1 MKRLASKLLILC
13 CLIGGS
19 LSTSHAQTFVK
30 RQGTA
35 TDISISPRNGNVYI
49 IGPSKNVF
57 LYGIVQKTFY
67 QYKDRKNNFVE
78 ISETTS
84 GLTCVLDAT
93 GTVFT
98 PRPAGNTNQWMR
110 LINGGPVKQLTA
122 GSDGGIYG
130 ISTTGD
136 RVMRVR
142 RGRWETVSH
151 IPPLNNIKK
160 IAVHNDYY
168 LLAIKKDGSIFEYI
182 NRRWNKL
189 DGSAIDITYDKRKS
203 IYYIVENSRR
213 IFSWDAI
220 SRKWKVLAGTRN
232 DFAVVAAYDGRIW
245 GTTVEQEIYE
255 YTHGEYT
262 AFNPG
267 PSLDFNNYAGTYRVT
282 VTRILGL
289 NWQGHRFNG
298 KISVYMTAK
307 GGTPPGSVSQNIR
320 PLNRRSN
327 VILEEYSR
335 GLLKRPMSP
344 EDPQNFIYISSSGPA
359 EPISNSPYQYAYEFY
374 DMAGVREFKLE
385 GQNANANAELSF
397 KFNLKSYSSTSA
409 KEEEVILKVRDI
421 KFNKEYFFVGD
432 ESWNTGICFKI
443 EKI

>member
-19 LSTSHAQTFVK
+19 LSTTHAQTFVK
-30 RQGTA
+30 RQGEA
-35 TDISISPRNGNVYI
+35 TDISISPSNGNVYI
-49 IGPSKNVF
+49 IGTSKNVF
-57 LYGIVQKTFY
+57 LYNVLQKRFY
-67 QYKDRKNNFVE
+67 QYKDRKNNFLEV
-78 ISETTS
+78 SETKS

-98 PRPAGNTNQWMR
+98 PRPTGNTNQWMR
-110 LINGGPVKQLTA
+110 FVSGGPVKQLTT
-122 GSDGGIYG
+122 GMDGEIYG
-130 ISTTGD
+130 ISLTGD
-136 RVMRVR
+136 RVMTVKG
-142 RGRWETVSH
+142 GRWEIVNQ

-168 LLAIKKDGSIFEYI
+168 LLAIKMDNSIYEFR

-189 DGSAIDITYDKRKS
+189 DGSALDITYDKRKS
-203 IYYIVENSRR
+203 LHYIVGTSRR
-213 IFSWDAI
+213 IFKWI
-220 SRKWKVLAGTRN
+220 PTTRKWEVLPGTRN

-307 GGTPPGSVSQNIR
+307 GGTSPGSVSQNIR

-327 VILEEYSR
+327 IILEEYSR

-359 EPISNSPYQYAYEFY
+359 EPISNSPYQYAYDFY

-385 GQNANANAELSF
+385 GQNANANTELSF
-397 KFNLKSYSSTSA
+397 KFHLKSYSSTSA
-409 KEEEVILKVRDI
+409 KEEEVILKVR
-421 KFNKEYFFVGD
+421 
-432 ESWNTGICFKI
+432 
-443 EKI
+443 